1 MLDWLRKRFF
11 QKDLELSIIGLQEAG
26 KSTLIN
32 SLQNGTFLEDTIPT
46 VGVSIREVKKGN
58 VTLKIYD
65 LGGQRRYRESW
76 EKYCANSDCIVFVLD
91 SADRENI
98 DIAKNNLEHLLSWDT
113 LAEIPLLVLGN
124 KNDLPNCF
132 TEREIIDKMGL

>member
-1 MLDWLRKRFF
+1 MLDWLRKKFF

-65 LGGQRRYRESW
+65 LGG
-76 EKYCANSDCIVFVLD
+76 
-91 SADRENI
+91 
-98 DIAKNNLEHLLSWDT
+98 
-113 LAEIPLLVLGN
+113 
-124 KNDLPNCF
+124 
-132 TEREIIDKMGL
+132 

>member
-1 MLDWLRKRFF
+1 
-11 QKDLELSIIGLQEAG
+11 
-26 KSTLIN
+26 
-32 SLQNGTFLEDTIPT
+32 

-65 LGGQRRYRESW
+65 LGGQRRYWESW

-98 DIAKNNLEHLLSWDT
+98 DIAKNNLE
-113 LAEIPLLVLGN
+113 
-124 KNDLPNCF
+124 
-132 TEREIIDKMGL
+132 